1 MIQTRYRALFGAC
14 ITQFTVIGLLF
25 SYGLLIK
32 EFEIEFGWS
41 RTMLSSCTSV
51 AFLGMGV
58 LAIISG
64 RLSDRYGPKLVL
76 CFTGTAIGVGFFL
89 MSKVTAPWH
98 LFSIFGIF
106 VALGMGTHDVVTL
119 STVARWFDQRRGIMT
134 AVVKVGTAAGQVTI
148 PPIAAILIISY
159 GWKKAVMIL
168 GITASVLL
176 VTAALNMNHPKK
188 TSISIGKP
196 SASGLSFKAV
206 KKTREFW
213 ALCLIQLLVITI
225 LLAIPVHL
233 AVHGID
239 LGMTPTKASIL
250 LSVIGASSVAGRLT
264 VGIFFDRLG
273 GNVAFFLCLLPLTA
287 SLFGFSYVDN
297 HAALFFM
304 AAIYG
309 FGHGG
314 FFTVISPLIADLFGM
329 KEHGTIFGTI
339 LFAGSIGG
347 SLGPIAVGW
356 IFDVTGSYYHAFI
369 SLGYLAVFALLL
381 SLFIGK
387 RKV

>member
-1 MIQTRYRALFGAC
+1 
-14 ITQFTVIGLLF
+14 
-25 SYGLLIK
+25 
-32 EFEIEFGWS
+32 
-41 RTMLSSCTSV
+41 
-51 AFLGMGV
+51 
-58 LAIISG
+58 
-64 RLSDRYGPKLVL
+64 
-76 CFTGTAIGVGFFL
+76 

-98 LFSIFGIF
+98 LFSIFGVF

-168 GITASVLL
+168 GITASILL

-188 TSISIGKP
+188 TSIATSKTSTP
-196 SASGLSFKAV
+196 GLSFKAA

-250 LSVIGASSVAGRLT
+250 LSVI
-264 VGIFFDRLG
+264 
-273 GNVAFFLCLLPLTA
+273 CLLYT
-287 SLFGFSYVDN
+287 SD
-297 HAALFFM
+297 AA
-304 AAIYG
+304 
-309 FGHGG
+309 
-314 FFTVISPLIADLFGM
+314 D
-329 KEHGTIFGTI
+329 E
-339 LFAGSIGG
+339 
-347 SLGPIAVGW
+347 
-356 IFDVTGSYYHAFI
+356 
-369 SLGYLAVFALLL
+369 
-381 SLFIGK
+381 
-387 RKV
+387 